1 MLIENTSFIY
11 NSIAKNTADTPLTA
25 GLMSA
30 INQQVGASVRCL
42 FAEDQTTLYIMMLYQ
57 SMPWATQERLRN
69 FLEKAYGITAY
80 PVTCSPSYV
89 TFPAI
94 SATISKEKQEEVIIL
109 LKMQGHIS

>member
-1 MLIENTSFIY
+1 MLIENASFIY
-11 NSIAKNTADTPLTA
+11 NSIAKNTADTPLTI
-25 GLMSA
+25 GLMSV

-42 FAEDQTTLYIMMLYQ
+42 FAEDQTTLYIMT
-57 SMPWATQERLRN
+57 MPWATQERLRN

-94 SATISKEKQEEVIIL
+94 SATISKEKQEEVITL